1 MAMNIKILCLCLYFQ
16 RRSEWPTCVVTD
28 CLELDQKWNMTIYS
42 RLLYARWHS
51 FFFRP
56 LNHFENIVSH
66 QTGFSLTCQL
76 HVIKQSTEIYM
87 SFIMWLINFLF
98 LIHTAYFLA
107 LTIIINNW
115 KKKFWC
121 CFHSNHDRRGQR
133 ETIFCGV
140 EKFHLFSLEC
150 NQVRHFLSVF
160 HFFLVEKNVWKF
172 FGWSLKVFKFLEL
185 VSAFEQ
191 ALKGKNYWTNYR

>member
-28 CLELDQKWNMTIYS
+28 CLELDQKWNTTIYS

-133 ETIFCGV
+133 EKLFFVVLKSFIY
-140 EKFHLFSLEC
+140 FHLSAIKWGIFW
-150 NQVRHFLSVF
+150 VF
-160 HFFLVEKNVWKF
+160 FTSFWLKKMFGNFLVEAWR
-172 FGWSLKVFKFLEL
+172 FLN
-185 VSAFEQ
+185 S
-191 ALKGKNYWTNYR
+191 